1 MTVSGT
7 AGKRDIYAMVSTGA
21 SFGSES
27 LQQEIGLGRAERI
40 DQVEVTWPG
49 NRGKQVFT
57 GLSMDK
63 TYSIVE
69 GQPTA
74 ADVTLPA
81 FLWKRGGGTHEHTA
95 EHH

>member
-1 MTVSGT
+1 MNG
-7 AGKRDIYAMVSTGA
+7 AGGKRDIYVSVGTGA

-27 LQQEIGLGRAERI
+27 LQQEIGLARAERI

-63 TYSIVE
+63 TYRIVE
-69 GQPTA
+69 GDPTA
-74 ADVTLPA
+74 KDVTLPA
-81 FLWKRGGGTHEHTA
+81 FLWKRNGGTSHEHTA

>member
-1 MTVSGT
+1 
-7 AGKRDIYAMVSTGA
+7 MVSTGA